1 MRTSTTFNY
10 QLQLTSLQIE
20 LNTMLRLFVTI
31 LITTFIIMD
40 ISAQNGHIHC
50 TTHSLSNQ
58 EMASNPD
65 AFKAQQDLKRFTEE
79 YLKTHT
85 NKSGAVNLV
94 IPTVVHIIHE
104 NGPENVSDANVY
116 DAIRILNED
125 FQKLNADTT
134 AVASTF
140 ANLIGQTNFEFR
152 LATIDPNGNCTNG
165 ITRTVDPWTRSGD
178 TGPRPIYWDRSKYLN
193 IWVVR
198 VANGAGGYT
207 WLPGT
212 SPGANRDGVVVL
224 YTQFG
229 SLPPSGG
236 GLSARTLSHEVGHW
250 FNLPHPWGFTNTPGL
265 PSNCNTDDGVA
276 DTPNTI
282 GGGACNL
289 TRVSCGSIDNVQN
302 IMDYGSCPMMFTIGQ
317 AARMNASAN
326 SSIASRNNLWTT
338 SNLLATGTDDATF
351 NNPPTCAPI
360 ADFYAPIRSTCA
372 GNSINLFDQSY
383 NATFDST
390 WTYLWEFPG
399 GTPATSTDR
408 NPTVSYALPGTYQ
421 VRLTVTNSA
430 GSSLT
435 EVKNNYITAT
445 PGSGSFIAPYVES
458 ATLQEFPNNN
468 NDATLEWTIERPSG
482 SLWQFIRATNAFY
495 SPPASI
501 YLNNYSY
508 NGTGTHELTSPI
520 ADLSNLVADSAFFNF
535 QIAYQKKANEVELLE
550 FYVSTNCG
558 ETWTREKFWFGNQL
572 TSVSGSNPNPFT
584 PTDSSEW
591 RHISYPIGRYAGL
604 PNVQFS
610 LRWKSSNG
618 NNVYFDDIA
627 ISKTPDPQPFVTSLD
642 LFSENNFNIYPNPNN
657 GVFKAEFFWNGKSD
671 LSVELIDL
679 MGKKRILDVKSN
691 IRAGWNS
698 IEIDAVTLGAESGFY
713 ILRMQNGNS
722 YIDKKIIIE

>member
-1 MRTSTTFNY
+1 MIRT
-10 QLQLTSLQIE
+10 LLVSL
-20 LNTMLRLFVTI
+20 LSVL
-31 LITTFIIMD
+31 LISNIG
-40 ISAQNGHIHC
+40 AQSNHVHC

-58 EMASNPD
+58 EMAVNPH
-65 AFKAQQDLKRFTEE
+65 AHKAQQDLQKFTEE
-79 YLKTHT
+79 FIRTQS

-94 IPTVVHIIHE
+94 IPTVVHIVHE
-104 NGPENVSDANVY
+104 NGPENVSDANVH

-125 FQKLNADTT
+125 FQKRNADTT

-165 ITRTVDPWTRSGD
+165 ITRTVHPWTRSGD

-265 PSNCNTDDGVA
+265 ASNCGTDDGVA

-326 SSIASRNNLWTT
+326 SSIASRNNLWTPA
-338 SNLLATGTDDATF
+338 NLLATGTDDATF
-351 NNPPTCAPI
+351 NNPPACVPI
-360 ADFYAPIRSTCA
+360 ADFYAPIRNTCA
-372 GNSINLFDQSY
+372 GNTITLQDKSY

-390 WTYLWEFPG
+390 WSFLWEFPG
-399 GTPATSTDR
+399 GTPATSSDR
-408 NPTVSYALPGTYQ
+408 NPSVSYSLPGNYQ
-421 VRLTVTNSA
+421 VRLTVSNSA
-430 GSSLT
+430 GTSVT
-435 EVKNNYITAT
+435 EVKNNYLTAT
-445 PGSGSFIAPYVES
+445 PGSGSYIAPYVEKV
-458 ATLQEFPNNN
+458 TRQEFPNNSS
-468 NDATLEWTIERPSG
+468 DATLEWTIERPAG

-508 NGTGTHELTSPI
+508 NGTGTHVLTSPI
-520 ADLSNLVADSAFFNF
+520 ADLSNLPTDSAFFNF

-550 FYVSTNCG
+550 LYVSTNCG

-572 TSVSGSNPNPFT
+572 TSVGGSNPNAFL

-610 LRWKSSNG
+610 LRWKSANG
-618 NNVYFDDIA
+618 NNVYLDDIA
-627 ISKTPDPQPFVTSLD
+627 ISKTSDPQPFITSIE
-642 LFSENNFNIYPNPNN
+642 LFENKEFTVYPNPND
-657 GVFKAEFFWNGKSD
+657 GAFTATFLWDGISIIKIELVDLLGRKRMAETVSD
-671 LSVELIDL
+671 I
-679 MGKKRILDVKSN
+679 N
-691 IRAGWNS
+691 AGWNS
-698 IEIDAVTLGAESGFY
+698 IQIDAVSLGAEPGLY
-713 ILRMQNGNS
+713 ILRLHNGNS
-722 YIDKKIIIE
+722 ITDKKIIIE